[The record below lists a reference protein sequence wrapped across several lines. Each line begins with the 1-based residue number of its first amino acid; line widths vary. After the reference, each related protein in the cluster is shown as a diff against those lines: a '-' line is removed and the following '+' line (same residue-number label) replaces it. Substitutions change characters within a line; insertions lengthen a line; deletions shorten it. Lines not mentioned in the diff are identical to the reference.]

1 MKVAFLTR
9 EYPPEVYGGAGV
21 YAEHLAAELGRHV
34 DLTVHCFGAPRTG
47 DLDVREYNPWELLR
61 GAAPHLGALQSMSVD
76 LAMAAGLEGT
86 DLVHSNTWYTNLA
99 GHLAKLLYE
108 VPHVV
113 TSHSLE
119 PMRRWKAEQLG
130 GGYALSSF
138 CEQVALENAEAV
150 IAVSGGMRADILAS
164 YPAIDPGRVHVIHNG
179 IDSEVYKPDPGSGV
193 LERLGIADNRPIVLF
208 VGRITRQKGIVH
220 LLRAAQSIDQGA
232 QIVLCAAAPDTPE
245 IAREFQDLV
254 SMLQQTRRGVF
265 WVDEMLPRPELIQLL
280 ARAEVFVCPSVYEPF
295 GLVNLEAMACET
307 PVVATH
313 TGGIPEIVVDGE
325 TGYLVPIET
334 AGSDSEPAD
343 PARFAQDL
351 AGRINGLIEN
361 PSLARSMGESGR
373 QRVIEHF
380 SWASAADK
388 TAALYAGVAARR

>member
-9 EYPPEVYGGAGV
+9 EFPPEVYGGAGV
-21 YAEHLAAELGRHV
+21 YAEHLAAELARRV

-47 DLDVREYNPWELLR
+47 LLATREYNPWERLE
-61 GAAPHLGALQSMSVD
+61 GIAPYLGALQSMSVD
-76 LAMAAGLEGT
+76 LAMAAGVEGV

-99 GHLAKLLYE
+99 GHLAKLLYG

-119 PMRRWKAEQLG
+119 PMRKWKSEQLG
-130 GGYALSSF
+130 GGYALSGF
-138 CEQVALENAEAV
+138 CEQVALENADAV
-150 IAVSGGMRADILAS
+150 IAVSGRMRSDVLAS
-164 YPAIDPGRVHVIHNG
+164 YPAVDPGRVHVVHNG
-179 IDSEVYKPDPGSGV
+179 IDSEVYKPDPGRGV
-193 LERLGIADNRPIVLF
+193 LERLGIEGNRPIVLF
-208 VGRITRQKGIVH
+208 VGRISRQKGIVH
-220 LLRAAQSIDQGA
+220 LLRAAQSFDERA
-232 QIVLCAAAPDTPE
+232 QLVLCAAAPDTPD
-245 IAREFQDLV
+245 IAREFRDLV

-265 WVDEMLPRPELIQLL
+265 WVEEVLPRPELIQLL
-280 ARAEVFVCPSVYEPF
+280 TRAEVFVCPSIYEPF

-307 PVVATH
+307 AVVATH
-313 TGGIPEIVVDGE
+313 TGGIPEIVVDGK

-334 AGSDSEPAD
+334 AGSNSEPAD
-343 PARFAQDL
+343 PAKFARDL
-351 AGRINGLIEN
+351 AGHINRLIEN
-361 PSLARSMGESGR
+361 PSLARSMGEAGR